1 MSKILVGFSRVNI
14 NPMRGIGVAGY
25 YKVRR
30 AEGILDDLEAVAL
43 ALSDGG
49 KKAVVISMD
58 LCQVQTPICD
68 RLRRAV
74 AEATGLDASAVYL
87 HSTHTHTAP
96 YVDVE
101 RAKAGGL
108 DTEEDLRLVA
118 EYQDFLCHR
127 IVDVT
132 KAALEDLAPA
142 RIGTGVSV
150 ARNVAFIRRFRMKDG
165 SVRTNPGVNNPDIVA
180 PIGEIDDRVSVV
192 RFDREGAPTIVLAS
206 FANHPDVVGGN
217 LLSGDWPAMTR
228 RTVEKALDNTRC
240 IFLNGAQ
247 GDINHV
253 NVRPTGGFG
262 NDLTRDFDDV
272 DRGYGHARYMARV
285 VAGAV
290 MQIFDKV
297 EYREADTVRFAQK
310 LIELPSNRPA
320 PEEMAEAHRINDIH
334 TSGHDELLPYE
345 GMMLTT
351 VVADAARKVRLE
363 NGPDAFTLR
372 LSAVAIGD
380 VAFIGV
386 PGEPFNGIGR
396 ALKLAEG
403 YGMVIPSC
411 LVNGSEGYFP
421 MRDAYEEGGYEAR
434 SSNYKV
440 GGAERLIDEG
450 LSLLAELK

>member
-1 MSKILVGFSRVNI
+1 MSKLLAGFARVNI

-30 AEGILDDLEAVAL
+30 AEGILDDLEANAL
-43 ALSDGG
+43 ALSDGESR
-49 KKAVVISMD
+49 AVIITLD
-58 LCQVQTPICD
+58 LLQVQTGVAD
-68 RLRRAV
+68 RFRHAV
-74 AEATGLDASAVYL
+74 AEATGLDEAAIYI

-96 YVDVE
+96 YVEVA
-101 RAKAGGL
+101 RAIGGGL
-108 DTEEDLRLVA
+108 TDEVDAVLVA
-118 EYQDFLCHR
+118 EYQDFLCRR
-127 IVDVT
+127 IVDAAR
-132 KAALEDLAPA
+132 AALEDMKPA
-142 RIGTGVSV
+142 RMGTGVGV
-150 ARNVAFIRRFRMKDG
+150 AKNIAFIRRFRMKDG
-165 SVRTNPGVNNPDIVA
+165 SVRTNPGVGNPDIVA

-192 RFDREGAPTIVLAS
+192 RFDREGADTIVLAN

-228 RTVEKALDNTRC
+228 RTVEKALDNVKC
-240 IFLNGAQ
+240 LFLNGAQ

-253 NVRPTGGFG
+253 NVHPTGGYL
-262 NDLTRDFDDV
+262 NDLFMDFDDV
-272 DRGYGHARYMARV
+272 ARGYGHARYMGRV

-290 MQIFDKV
+290 LSVFDKV
-297 EYREADTVRFAQK
+297 EYREADGIRFKEK
-310 LIELPSNRPA
+310 LIHLPSNMPT

-334 TSGHDELLPYE
+334 VAGHDEQLPYE

-363 NGPDAFTLR
+363 HGPASFPLR
-372 LSAVAIGD
+372 MIALAVGD
-380 VAFIGV
+380 VAFIGI

-421 MRDAYEEGGYEAR
+421 MKDAYDEGGYEAK
-434 SSNYKV
+434 SSSYKAGV
-440 GGAERLIDEG
+440 AERLIEEG
-450 LSLLAELK
+450 LDLLASL